1 MSMEQ
6 PKFSPELNSEPNY
19 EIYKEQLLFECDR
32 LAIVSMAAHHD
43 SKIRAEAN
51 QEIEEIREAWYQDTM
66 DRLF

>member
-1 MSMEQ
+1 MEHYREQ
-6 PKFSPELNSEPNY
+6 EPNY

-51 QEIEEIREAWYQDTM
+51 QDIEEIKQAWFEDTQET
-66 DRLF
+66 LF